1 MNTVLIEVRPLADSM
16 TAFAQAWESGK
27 PEREARIRF
36 ASFDLLWKTLTPNRM
51 QLIQALTGAGP
62 TGVRELA
69 RRVGRDVRA
78 VHADCVCLAKT
89 GVIDKL
95 EDGKLLFPYDGVRVN
110 FEVPKAA

>member
-1 MNTVLIEVRPLADSM
+1 MNTVLIDVCPVALSMADMLQTVR
-16 TAFAQAWESGK
+16 SGK

-36 ASFDLLWKTLTPNRM
+36 ASFELLWKTLTPNRM

-78 VHADCVCLAKT
+78 VHADCVRLAKT